1 MFHTPQRIVANINKL
16 ENNCIGFLKKMHVLP
31 HYREMC
37 AKHCTP
43 LGQNVQE
50 KNVIFCIFFLQVKQR
65 LGLILGERRA
75 LGELRTIGATVLTP

>member
-1 MFHTPQRIVANINKL
+1 M
-16 ENNCIGFLKKMHVLP
+16 P

-65 LGLILGERRA
+65 LGLILRKLRA
-75 LGELRTIGATVLTP
+75 IGELRAVVLTP

>member
-1 MFHTPQRIVANINKL
+1 
-16 ENNCIGFLKKMHVLP
+16 MHVLP

-65 LGLILGERRA
+65 LGLILGE
-75 LGELRTIGATVLTP
+75 LGELRELGERRALEAIVLTP

>member
-1 MFHTPQRIVANINKL
+1 
-16 ENNCIGFLKKMHVLP
+16 MHVLP

-50 KNVIFCIFFLQVKQR
+50 KNVIFCIFFLRGVWDEHSEQSEHSEHSENSEQS
-65 LGLILGERRA
+65 
-75 LGELRTIGATVLTP
+75 ELSEHSEQSS

>member
-1 MFHTPQRIVANINKL
+1 
-16 ENNCIGFLKKMHVLP
+16 MHVLP

-65 LGLILGERRA
+65 LGLILRE
-75 LGELRTIGATVLTP
+75 LGELGAIGALEAIVLTP

>member
-1 MFHTPQRIVANINKL
+1 
-16 ENNCIGFLKKMHVLP
+16 MHVLP

-50 KNVIFCIFFLQVKQR
+50 KNVIFCIFFLRGVW
-65 LGLILGERRA
+65 GEHS
-75 LGELRTIGATVLTP
+75 ENSEHSEQSENSEHSENSEQSS